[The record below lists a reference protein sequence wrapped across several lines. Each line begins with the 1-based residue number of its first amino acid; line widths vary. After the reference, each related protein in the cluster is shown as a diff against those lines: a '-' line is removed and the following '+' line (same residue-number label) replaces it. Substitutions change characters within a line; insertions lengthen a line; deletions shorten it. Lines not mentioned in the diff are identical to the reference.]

1 MSATRLSPTMSA
13 MSPVLTPDDPTKEA
27 GATSSNPPVD
37 FSDFQLLHDVFKIRS
52 ADPIQVPLL
61 AFPRSRADDFEYF
74 TADVLERFT
83 SSAAWCYAHANLS
96 TVCPINTCPTHCITF
111 ASKNFGVLVRPTAQ
125 RNCAHSH
132 SSVLLQ
138 TPARTVA
145 LLGPTNLDWIV
156 SAFGLSKCG
165 FTVLALSP
173 RLSYQA
179 MVKLMQE
186 TDCHCL
192 VYYPSPQLRPVVDQ
206 VQLAMDV
213 TLLSMMPRSDY
224 DVPTDKLRPFV
235 REFDILEEK
244 KRYAAIVHSSGS
256 TGLPKPIYYQHTK
269 FTQPYQVGVGDRHL
283 FTLPL
288 SVKPALPSVQN
299 LCETSLT
306 SVGTL
311 DTTHS
316 PSQSLSPTCIS
327 ARRSSS

>member
-1 MSATRLSPTMSA
+1 MTLPKEPEQQAATLRLTSPTSSCSTTYSRFVPPIQSKSLCWLFLDHEPMTSNI
-13 MSPVLTPDDPTKEA
+13 SPPTFWNGSRPA
-27 GATSSNPPVD
+27 RLGATPMQISPQYVQSTLAPHMALHLPV
-37 FSDFQLLHDVFKIRS
+37 R
-52 ADPIQVPLL
+52 
-61 AFPRSRADDFEYF
+61 
-74 TADVLERFT
+74 
-83 SSAAWCYAHANLS
+83 
-96 TVCPINTCPTHCITF
+96 
-111 ASKNFGVLVRPTAQ
+111 NFGVLVRPTAQ
-125 RNCAHSH
+125 RICAHSH

-192 VYYPSPQLRPVVDQ
+192 VYYASPQLRPVVDQ

-213 TLLSMMPRSDY
+213 ALLSMMPRSDY

-288 SVKPALPSVQN
+288 SVKPALPSIQN